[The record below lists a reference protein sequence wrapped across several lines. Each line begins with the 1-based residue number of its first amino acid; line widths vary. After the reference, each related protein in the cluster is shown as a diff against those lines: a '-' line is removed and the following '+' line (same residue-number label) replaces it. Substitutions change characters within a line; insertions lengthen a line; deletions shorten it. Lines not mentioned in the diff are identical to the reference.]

1 MIESENERGVKLSMK
16 KKILATLML
25 STVVLSNV
33 SYVAVISANDIDSQ
47 IEAKNQ
53 EISSLTAQQAA
64 AQQQVDEI
72 QGQVDEIVAEQA
84 KLNEENTRL
93 ESESASLAAEIERLS
108 ADIVSRDGAL
118 KEQARSAQ
126 VDASAS
132 SYINTILDSKS
143 IVDAVS
149 RVNAMREIVAANNR
163 MLEQQK
169 TDKEVIVEKQKANQ
183 EAINTLAAN
192 RQKLEDDAQ
201 VLEVRQAELKAA
213 QLNLAAE
220 KATAEDEKSALLAE
234 KAAAEEAARQAAA
247 RQAAY
252 EAQQAAL
259 AQQQAAQQQA
269 AVQQQVVATQQ
280 QVASV
285 STPVAESTVTE
296 TASVSE
302 QSQAEVAVQQPV
314 ATASSSSTTSTT
326 SSSTTTSSGSSA
338 ASNNAKY
345 DASSYPV
352 GECTWGVKSQVSW
365 VGPYW
370 GNANQ
375 WVASARAEGF
385 SVGTTPQVGA
395 VAVWVGGTY
404 GHVALVTAVES
415 STNIQVSESNYMG
428 RRYIGN
434 HRGWFNPTT
443 TSEGAVYYVYP
454 PY

>member
-1 MIESENERGVKLSMK
+1 MK
-16 KKILATLML
+16 KKILATIML
-25 STVVLSNV
+25 STVVLSNAN
-33 SYVAVISANDIDSQ
+33 YVAMISANDVDSQ
-47 IEAKNQ
+47 IAAKNQ
-53 EISSLTAQQAA
+53 QISELTAQQAE
-64 AQQQVDEI
+64 AQQQVDAI
-72 QGQVDEIVAEQA
+72 QGQVDAIVSEQA
-84 KLNEENTRL
+84 KLTEENTRL
-93 ESESASLAAEIERLS
+93 EAESQTLAADIERLS

-126 VDASAS
+126 VDGSAS

-149 RVNAMREIVAANNR
+149 RVNAMREIVSANNR

-169 TDKEVIVEKQKANQ
+169 ADKEAIAEKQKANQ
-183 EAINTLAAN
+183 EAITTLAAN

-201 VLEVRQAELKAA
+201 VLQVRQAELEAA
-213 QLNLAAE
+213 KLNLAVQ
-220 KATAEDEKSALLAE
+220 KATAEDEKNSLLAQ

-247 RQAAY
+247 RQAEY
-252 EAQQAAL
+252 QAQQAAL
-259 AQQQAAQQQA
+259 AQQQ
-269 AVQQQVVATQQ
+269 
-280 QVASV
+280 VASV
-285 STPVAESTVTE
+285 SAPVVSTPVETTVTE
-296 TASVSE
+296 T
-302 QSQAEVAVQQPV
+302 V
-314 ATASSSSTTSTT
+314 ATVSQSTPTVSTPTTSI
-326 SSSTTTSSGSSA
+326 SSGSGSSA
-338 ASNNAKY
+338 AANNARY
-345 DASSYPV
+345 DASSYPI

-395 VAVWVGGTY
+395 VAVWVGGAY

-443 TSEGAVYYVYP
+443 TSDGAVYYIYP
-454 PY
+454 

>member
-1 MIESENERGVKLSMK
+1 MK

-47 IEAKNQ
+47 IEVKNQ

-64 AQQQVDEI
+64 AQQQVDNI

-84 KLNEENTRL
+84 KLNEENSRL

-149 RVNAMREIVAANNR
+149 RVNAMREIVSANNR

-169 TDKEVIVEKQKANQ
+169 TDKEAILEKQKANQ
-183 EAINTLAAN
+183 EAIRTLAAN

-234 KAAAEEAARQAAA
+234 KSAAEEAARQAAA

-252 EAQQAAL
+252 EAQQVAL
-259 AQQQAAQQQA
+259 AQQQA
-269 AVQQQVVATQQ
+269 V
-280 QVASV
+280 SIV
-285 STPVAESTVTE
+285 STPVAQSSTE
-296 TASVSE
+296 TVVTSSQSQVVE
-302 QSQAEVAVQQPV
+302 QSTTVSTPSN
-314 ATASSSSTTSTT
+314 SSSS
-326 SSSTTTSSGSSA
+326 SSSSSSSA
-338 ASNNAKY
+338 ASNNARY

-352 GECTWGVKSQVSW
+352 GECTWGVKSQLSW

-395 VAVWVGGTY
+395 VAVWVGGAY

-443 TSEGAVYYVYP
+443 TSEGTVYYIYP
-454 PY
+454 SY

>member
-1 MIESENERGVKLSMK
+1 MK
-16 KKILATLML
+16 KKIFATLML

-53 EISSLTAQQAA
+53 EISSLTEQQAA
-64 AQQQVDEI
+64 AQQQVDNL
-72 QGQVDEIVAEQA
+72 QAQVDEIVAEQA
-84 KLNEENTRL
+84 KLNEENARL

-149 RVNAMREIVAANNR
+149 RVNAMREIVTANNR

-169 TDKEVIVEKQKANQ
+169 IDKEAIVEKQKANQ
-183 EAINTLAAN
+183 EAIKTLAAN

-234 KAAAEEAARQAAA
+234 KSAAEEAARQAAA

-252 EAQQAAL
+252 EAQQVAL
-259 AQQQAAQQQA
+259 AQQQAA
-269 AVQQQVVATQQ
+269 
-280 QVASV
+280 SIV
-285 STPVAESTVTE
+285 STPVAQSSTE
-296 TASVSE
+296 TVVTSS
-302 QSQAEVAVQQPV
+302 QSQVVEQTTTVSTPSN
-314 ATASSSSTTSTT
+314 SSSS
-326 SSSTTTSSGSSA
+326 SSSSSSSA
-338 ASNNAKY
+338 ASNNARY
-345 DASSYPV
+345 NASSYPV

-428 RRYIGN
+428 RRYIDN

-443 TSEGAVYYVYP
+443 TSEGTVYYIYP
-454 PY
+454 SY

>member
-1 MIESENERGVKLSMK
+1 
-16 KKILATLML
+16 ML
-25 STVVLSNV
+25 STIVLSNV
-33 SYVAVISANDIDSQ
+33 NYAFVINANDVDSQ
-47 IEAKNQ
+47 IAAKNQ
-53 EISSLTAQQAA
+53 QINELTAQQIV
-64 AQQQVDEI
+64 AQQQVDSI
-72 QGQVDEIVAEQA
+72 QGQVNEIVAEQE
-84 KLNEENTRL
+84 KLTEENVRL
-93 ESESASLAAEIERLS
+93 ENESKALSAEIDKLS

-126 VDASAS
+126 TDASAS

-163 MLEQQK
+163 MLNQQK
-169 TDKEVIVEKQKANQ
+169 LDKEAIVEKQKANQ
-183 EAINTLAAN
+183 EAINVLAAN
-192 RQKLEDDAQ
+192 RQKLEDDEQ
-201 VLEVRQAELKAA
+201 VLKVRQAELQVA

-220 KATAEDEKSALLAE
+220 KATAEDEKNDLIAQ

-247 RQAAY
+247 RQAEY

-259 AQQQAAQQQA
+259 AQQQAAS
-269 AVQQQVVATQQ
+269 AVAQVVAT
-280 QVASV
+280 V
-285 STPVAESTVTE
+285 STPKATTE
-296 TASVSE
+296 TKTEE
-302 QSQAEVAVQQPV
+302 QTAPAV
-314 ATASSSSTTSTT
+314 SSTAASTPVVSTPTTTAT
-326 SSSTTTSSGSSA
+326 SSNINNTVSSGSSTAA
-338 ASNNAKY
+338 ASNAKY
-345 DASSYPV
+345 DASSYPI

-395 VAVWVGGTY
+395 VAVWVGGAY

-415 STNIQVSESNYMG
+415 STNIQVSESNYNG
-428 RRYIGN
+428 HRYIGN

-443 TSEGAVYYVYP
+443 TSEGAVYYIYP
-454 PY
+454 

>member
-1 MIESENERGVKLSMK
+1 MK
-16 KKILATLML
+16 KKILATIML
-25 STVVLSNV
+25 STVVLSNAN
-33 SYVAVISANDIDSQ
+33 YVAVISANDVDSQ
-47 IEAKNQ
+47 IAAKNQ
-53 EISSLTAQQAA
+53 QISELTAQQAE
-64 AQQQVDEI
+64 AQQQVDAI
-72 QGQVDEIVAEQA
+72 QGQVDAIVSEQA
-84 KLNEENTRL
+84 KLTEENTRL
-93 ESESASLAAEIERLS
+93 EAESQTLAADIERLS

-126 VDASAS
+126 IDGSAS

-149 RVNAMREIVAANNR
+149 RVNAMREIVSANNR

-169 TDKEVIVEKQKANQ
+169 ADKESIVEKQKANQ
-183 EAINTLAAN
+183 EAITTLAAN

-201 VLEVRQAELKAA
+201 VLQVRQAELEAA
-213 QLNLAAE
+213 KLNLAVQ
-220 KATAEDEKSALLAE
+220 KATAEDEKNSLLAQ

-247 RQAAY
+247 RQAEY
-252 EAQQAAL
+252 QAQQAAL
-259 AQQQAAQQQA
+259 AQQQ
-269 AVQQQVVATQQ
+269 
-280 QVASV
+280 VASV
-285 STPVAESTVTE
+285 SAPVVSTPVETTVTE
-296 TASVSE
+296 T
-302 QSQAEVAVQQPV
+302 V
-314 ATASSSSTTSTT
+314 ATVSQSTPTVSTPTTSI
-326 SSSTTTSSGSSA
+326 SSGSGSSA
-338 ASNNAKY
+338 AANNARY
-345 DASSYPV
+345 DASSYPI

-395 VAVWVGGTY
+395 VAVWVGGAY

-443 TSEGAVYYVYP
+443 TSDGAVYYIYP
-454 PY
+454 

>member
-1 MIESENERGVKLSMK
+1 MK
-16 KKILATLML
+16 KKIFATLML

-47 IEAKNQ
+47 IEVKNK

-64 AQQQVDEI
+64 AQQQVDNI

-84 KLNEENTRL
+84 KLNEENARL

-149 RVNAMREIVAANNR
+149 RVNAMREIVTANNR

-169 TDKEVIVEKQKANQ
+169 TDKEAIVEKQKANQ
-183 EAINTLAAN
+183 EAIKTLAAN

-234 KAAAEEAARQAAA
+234 KTAAEEAARQAAA

-252 EAQQAAL
+252 EAQQVAL
-259 AQQQAAQQQA
+259 AQQQAA
-269 AVQQQVVATQQ
+269 
-280 QVASV
+280 SIV
-285 STPVAESTVTE
+285 STPVAQSSTE
-296 TASVSE
+296 TVVTSSQSQVVE
-302 QSQAEVAVQQPV
+302 QSTTVSTPSN
-314 ATASSSSTTSTT
+314 SSSS
-326 SSSTTTSSGSSA
+326 SSSSSSSA
-338 ASNNAKY
+338 ASNNARY
-345 DASSYPV
+345 NASSYPV
-352 GECTWGVKSQVSW
+352 GECTWGVKSQLSW

-395 VAVWVGGTY
+395 VAVWGGGAY

-443 TSEGAVYYVYP
+443 TSEGTVYYIYP
-454 PY
+454 SY

>member
-1 MIESENERGVKLSMK
+1 MK

-33 SYVAVISANDIDSQ
+33 NYVAVINANDVDSQ
-47 IEAKNQ
+47 IAAKEQQIN
-53 EISSLTAQQAA
+53 ELTAQQAA
-64 AQQQVDEI
+64 AQQQVDSI
-72 QGQVDEIVAEQA
+72 QGQVDEIVAEQE
-84 KLNEENTRL
+84 KLTEENVRL
-93 ESESASLAAEIERLS
+93 EEESQVLSADIERLS

-126 VDASAS
+126 TDASAS

-169 TDKEVIVEKQKANQ
+169 LDKEAIVEKQKANQ
-183 EAINTLAAN
+183 EAINVLAAN

-201 VLEVRQAELKAA
+201 ILQVRQAELQVA

-220 KATAEDEKSALLAE
+220 KATAEDEKNSLLE
-234 KAAAEEAARQAAA
+234 QKAAAEEAARQAAA
-247 RQAAY
+247 RQAEY

-259 AQQQAAQQQA
+259 AQQQAASAATQA
-269 AVQQQVVATQQ
+269 AAVAVPEVTAETQ
-280 QVASV
+280 ASVSEAPATSTQAEEQAAPAV
-285 STPVAESTVTE
+285 STPVASTPTL
-296 TASVSE
+296 
-302 QSQAEVAVQQPV
+302 
-314 ATASSSSTTSTT
+314 T
-326 SSSTTTSSGSSA
+326 SSSTATSSGSSSAA
-338 ASNNAKY
+338 ASNAQY
-345 DASSYPV
+345 SASSYPV

-443 TSEGAVYYVYP
+443 TSEGAVYYIYP
-454 PY
+454 

>member
-1 MIESENERGVKLSMK
+1 MRESESIEELCSDMK
-16 KKILATLML
+16 KKILATIML
-25 STVVLSNV
+25 STVVLSNAN
-33 SYVAVISANDIDSQ
+33 YVAVISANDVDSQ
-47 IEAKNQ
+47 IAAKNQ
-53 EISSLTAQQAA
+53 QISELTAQQAE
-64 AQQQVDEI
+64 AQQQVDAI
-72 QGQVDEIVAEQA
+72 QGQVDAIVSEQA
-84 KLNEENTRL
+84 KLTEENTRL
-93 ESESASLAAEIERLS
+93 EAESQILAADIERLS

-126 VDASAS
+126 VDGSAS

-149 RVNAMREIVAANNR
+149 RVNAMREIVSANNR

-169 TDKEVIVEKQKANQ
+169 ADKEAIVEKQKANQ
-183 EAINTLAAN
+183 EAITTLAAN

-201 VLEVRQAELKAA
+201 VLQVRQAELEAA
-213 QLNLAAE
+213 KLNLAVQ
-220 KATAEDEKSALLAE
+220 KATAEDEKNSLLVQ

-247 RQAAY
+247 RQAEY
-252 EAQQAAL
+252 QAQQAAL
-259 AQQQAAQQQA
+259 AQQQ
-269 AVQQQVVATQQ
+269 
-280 QVASV
+280 VASV
-285 STPVAESTVTE
+285 SAPVVSTPVETTVTE
-296 TASVSE
+296 TLST
-302 QSQAEVAVQQPV
+302 P
-314 ATASSSSTTSTT
+314 TTST
-326 SSSTTTSSGSSA
+326 SSGSGSSA
-338 ASNNAKY
+338 AANNARY
-345 DASSYPV
+345 DASSYPI

-395 VAVWVGGTY
+395 VAVWVGGAY

-443 TSEGAVYYVYP
+443 TSDGAVYYIYP
-454 PY
+454 

>member
-1 MIESENERGVKLSMK
+1 MK

-53 EISSLTAQQAA
+53 EISSLTEQQAT
-64 AQQQVDEI
+64 AQQQVDNI

-84 KLNEENTRL
+84 KLNEENARL

-149 RVNAMREIVAANNR
+149 RVNAMREIVSANNR

-169 TDKEVIVEKQKANQ
+169 TDKEAILEKQKANQ
-183 EAINTLAAN
+183 EAIKTLAAN

-220 KATAEDEKSALLAE
+220 KATAEDEKSGLLAE
-234 KAAAEEAARQAAA
+234 KSAAEEAARQAAA

-252 EAQQAAL
+252 EAQQVAL
-259 AQQQAAQQQA
+259 AQQQAA
-269 AVQQQVVATQQ
+269 
-280 QVASV
+280 SIV
-285 STPVAESTVTE
+285 STPVAQPSTE
-296 TASVSE
+296 TVVTSSQSQVVE
-302 QSQAEVAVQQPV
+302 QSTTVS
-314 ATASSSSTTSTT
+314 TSSNSSSSSP
-326 SSSTTTSSGSSA
+326 SSSSSA
-338 ASNNAKY
+338 ASNNARY
-345 DASSYPV
+345 DAKSYDV
-352 GECTWGVKSQVSW
+352 GECTWGVKSQLSW

-370 GNANQ
+370 GNAKQ

-395 VAVWVGGTY
+395 VAVWVGGAY

-443 TSEGAVYYVYP
+443 TSEGTVYYIYP
-454 PY
+454 SY

>member
-1 MIESENERGVKLSMK
+1 MK
-16 KKILATLML
+16 KKIFATLML

-47 IEAKNQ
+47 IEVKNQ

-64 AQQQVDEI
+64 AQQQVDNI
-72 QGQVDEIVAEQA
+72 QAQVDEIVAEQA
-84 KLNEENTRL
+84 KLNEENARL
-93 ESESASLAAEIERLS
+93 ESESASLEAEIERLS

-149 RVNAMREIVAANNR
+149 RVNAMREIVTANNR

-169 TDKEVIVEKQKANQ
+169 TDKEAIVEKQKANQ
-183 EAINTLAAN
+183 EAIKTLAAN

-234 KAAAEEAARQAAA
+234 KSAAEEAARQAAA

-252 EAQQAAL
+252 EAQQVAL
-259 AQQQAAQQQA
+259 AQQQA
-269 AVQQQVVATQQ
+269 V
-280 QVASV
+280 SIV
-285 STPVAESTVTE
+285 STPVAQSSTE
-296 TASVSE
+296 TVVTSSQSQVVE
-302 QSQAEVAVQQPV
+302 QSTTVS
-314 ATASSSSTTSTT
+314 TSSNSSSSN
-326 SSSTTTSSGSSA
+326 SSSSSPSLSSSA
-338 ASNNAKY
+338 ASNNARY
-345 DASSYPV
+345 NASSYPV
-352 GECTWGVKSQVSW
+352 GECTWGVKSQLSW

-395 VAVWVGGTY
+395 VAVWVGGAY

-443 TSEGAVYYVYP
+443 TSEGTVYYIYP
-454 PY
+454 SY

>member
-1 MIESENERGVKLSMK
+1 MRESESIEELCSDMK
-16 KKILATLML
+16 KKILATIML
-25 STVVLSNV
+25 STVVLSNAN
-33 SYVAVISANDIDSQ
+33 YVAVISANDVDSQ
-47 IEAKNQ
+47 IAAKNQ
-53 EISSLTAQQAA
+53 QINELTAQQAE
-64 AQQQVDEI
+64 AQQQVDAI
-72 QGQVDEIVAEQA
+72 QGQVDAIVSEQA
-84 KLNEENTRL
+84 KLTEENTRL
-93 ESESASLAAEIERLS
+93 EAESQTLAADIERLS

-126 VDASAS
+126 VDGSAS

-149 RVNAMREIVAANNR
+149 RVNAMREIVSANNR

-169 TDKEVIVEKQKANQ
+169 ADKEAIVEKQKANQ
-183 EAINTLAAN
+183 EAITTLAAN

-201 VLEVRQAELKAA
+201 VLQVRQAELEAA
-213 QLNLAAE
+213 KLNLAVQ
-220 KATAEDEKSALLAE
+220 KATAEDEKNSLLAQ

-247 RQAAY
+247 RQAEY
-252 EAQQAAL
+252 QAQQAAL
-259 AQQQAAQQQA
+259 AQQQ
-269 AVQQQVVATQQ
+269 
-280 QVASV
+280 VASV
-285 STPVAESTVTE
+285 SAPFVSTPVETTVTE
-296 TASVSE
+296 TVAAPTQTVS
-302 QSQAEVAVQQPV
+302 QSTPTVSTP
-314 ATASSSSTTSTT
+314 TTST
-326 SSSTTTSSGSSA
+326 SSGSGSSA
-338 ASNNAKY
+338 AANNARY
-345 DASSYPV
+345 DASSYPI

-395 VAVWVGGTY
+395 VAVWVGGAY

-443 TSEGAVYYVYP
+443 TSEGAVYYIYP
-454 PY
+454 

>member
-1 MIESENERGVKLSMK
+1 MK

-53 EISSLTAQQAA
+53 EISSLTEQQAA
-64 AQQQVDEI
+64 AQQQVDNI
-72 QGQVDEIVAEQA
+72 QAQVDEIVAEQA
-84 KLNEENTRL
+84 KLNEENARL
-93 ESESASLAAEIERLS
+93 ESESASLEAEIERLS

-149 RVNAMREIVAANNR
+149 RVNAMREIVTANNR

-169 TDKEVIVEKQKANQ
+169 TDKEAIVEKQKANQ
-183 EAINTLAAN
+183 EAIKTLAAN

-220 KATAEDEKSALLAE
+220 KATAEDVKSALLAE
-234 KAAAEEAARQAAA
+234 KSAAEEAARQAAA

-252 EAQQAAL
+252 EAQQVAL
-259 AQQQAAQQQA
+259 AQQQAA
-269 AVQQQVVATQQ
+269 
-280 QVASV
+280 SIV
-285 STPVAESTVTE
+285 STPVAQSSTE
-296 TASVSE
+296 TVVTSSQSQVVE
-302 QSQAEVAVQQPV
+302 QSTTVSTPSN
-314 ATASSSSTTSTT
+314 SSSS
-326 SSSTTTSSGSSA
+326 SSSSSSSA
-338 ASNNAKY
+338 ASNNARY
-345 DASSYPV
+345 NASSYPV
-352 GECTWGVKSQVSW
+352 GECTWGVKAQLSW

-395 VAVWVGGTY
+395 VAVWVGGAY

-443 TSEGAVYYVYP
+443 TSEGTVYYIYP
-454 PY
+454 SY

>member
-1 MIESENERGVKLSMK
+1 MK
-16 KKILATLML
+16 KKILATIML
-25 STVVLSNV
+25 STVVLSNAN
-33 SYVAVISANDIDSQ
+33 YVAVISANDVDSQ
-47 IEAKNQ
+47 IAAKNQ
-53 EISSLTAQQAA
+53 QISELTAQQAE
-64 AQQQVDEI
+64 AQQQVDAI
-72 QGQVDEIVAEQA
+72 QGQVDAIVSEQA
-84 KLNEENTRL
+84 KLTEENTRL
-93 ESESASLAAEIERLS
+93 EAESQTLAADIERLS

-126 VDASAS
+126 VDGSAS

-149 RVNAMREIVAANNR
+149 RVNAMREIVSANNR

-169 TDKEVIVEKQKANQ
+169 ADKEAIVEKQKANQ
-183 EAINTLAAN
+183 EAITTLAAN

-201 VLEVRQAELKAA
+201 VLQVRQAELEAA
-213 QLNLAAE
+213 KLNLAVQ
-220 KATAEDEKSALLAE
+220 KATAEDEKNSLLAQ

-247 RQAAY
+247 RQAEY
-252 EAQQAAL
+252 QAQQAAL
-259 AQQQAAQQQA
+259 AQQQ
-269 AVQQQVVATQQ
+269 
-280 QVASV
+280 VASV
-285 STPVAESTVTE
+285 SAPVVSTPVETTVTE
-296 TASVSE
+296 TLST
-302 QSQAEVAVQQPV
+302 P
-314 ATASSSSTTSTT
+314 TTSTL
-326 SSSTTTSSGSSA
+326 SGSGSSA
-338 ASNNAKY
+338 AANNARY
-345 DASSYPV
+345 DASSYPI

-395 VAVWVGGTY
+395 VAVWVGGAY

-443 TSEGAVYYVYP
+443 TSEGAVYYIYP
-454 PY
+454 

>member
-1 MIESENERGVKLSMK
+1 MK

-53 EISSLTAQQAA
+53 EISSLTEQQAA
-64 AQQQVDEI
+64 AQQQVDNI

-84 KLNEENTRL
+84 KLNEENARL

-149 RVNAMREIVAANNR
+149 RVNAMREIVSANNR

-169 TDKEVIVEKQKANQ
+169 TDKEAILEKQKANQ
-183 EAINTLAAN
+183 EAIKTLAAN

-234 KAAAEEAARQAAA
+234 KSAAEEAARQAAA

-252 EAQQAAL
+252 EAQQVAL
-259 AQQQAAQQQA
+259 AQQQAA
-269 AVQQQVVATQQ
+269 
-280 QVASV
+280 SIV
-285 STPVAESTVTE
+285 STPVAQSSTE
-296 TASVSE
+296 TVVTSSQSQVVE
-302 QSQAEVAVQQPV
+302 QSTTVSTPSN
-314 ATASSSSTTSTT
+314 SSSS
-326 SSSTTTSSGSSA
+326 SSSSSSSA
-338 ASNNAKY
+338 ASNNARY

-352 GECTWGVKSQVSW
+352 GECTWGVKSQLSW

-395 VAVWVGGTY
+395 VAVWVGGVY

-443 TSEGAVYYVYP
+443 TSEGTVYYIYP
-454 PY
+454 SY

>member
-1 MIESENERGVKLSMK
+1 MK
-16 KKILATLML
+16 KKIFATLML

-47 IEAKNQ
+47 IEVKNQ

-64 AQQQVDEI
+64 AQQQVDNI
-72 QGQVDEIVAEQA
+72 QGQIDEIVAEQA
-84 KLNEENTRL
+84 KLNEENARL

-149 RVNAMREIVAANNR
+149 RVNAMREIVTANNR

-169 TDKEVIVEKQKANQ
+169 TDKEAIVEKQMANQ
-183 EAINTLAAN
+183 EAIKTLAAN

-234 KAAAEEAARQAAA
+234 KSAAEEAARQAAA

-252 EAQQAAL
+252 EAQQVAL
-259 AQQQAAQQQA
+259 AQQQAA
-269 AVQQQVVATQQ
+269 
-280 QVASV
+280 SIV
-285 STPVAESTVTE
+285 STPVAQSSTE
-296 TASVSE
+296 TVVTSSQSQVVE
-302 QSQAEVAVQQPV
+302 QSTTVSTPSNS
-314 ATASSSSTTSTT
+314 SSSST
-326 SSSTTTSSGSSA
+326 SSSSSA
-338 ASNNAKY
+338 ASNNARY
-345 DASSYPV
+345 NASSYPV
-352 GECTWGVKSQVSW
+352 GECTWGVKSQLSW

-375 WVASARAEGF
+375 WGASARAEGF

-395 VAVWVGGTY
+395 VAVWGGGAY
-404 GHVALVTAVES
+404 GHVAVVTAVES

-443 TSEGAVYYVYP
+443 TSEGTVYYIYP
-454 PY
+454 SY

>member
-1 MIESENERGVKLSMK
+1 MK

-53 EISSLTAQQAA
+53 EISSLTEQQAA
-64 AQQQVDEI
+64 AQQQVDNI

-84 KLNEENTRL
+84 KLNEENARL

-149 RVNAMREIVAANNR
+149 RVNAMREIVTANNR

-169 TDKEVIVEKQKANQ
+169 TDKEAILEKQKANQ
-183 EAINTLAAN
+183 EAIKTLVAN

-201 VLEVRQAELKAA
+201 VLEVRQA
-213 QLNLAAE
+213 
-220 KATAEDEKSALLAE
+220 
-234 KAAAEEAARQAAA
+234 
-247 RQAAY
+247 AY
-252 EAQQAAL
+252 EAQQVAL
-259 AQQQAAQQQA
+259 AQKQAA
-269 AVQQQVVATQQ
+269 
-280 QVASV
+280 SIV
-285 STPVAESTVTE
+285 STPVAQSSTE
-296 TASVSE
+296 TVVTSSQSQVVE
-302 QSQAEVAVQQPV
+302 QSTTVSTPSN
-314 ATASSSSTTSTT
+314 SSSS
-326 SSSTTTSSGSSA
+326 SSSSSSSA
-338 ASNNAKY
+338 ASNNARY

-352 GECTWGVKSQVSW
+352 GECTWGVKAQLSW

-375 WVASARAEGF
+375 WGASARAEGF

-395 VAVWVGGTY
+395 VAVWDGGPY
-404 GHVALVTAVES
+404 GHVAVVTAVES

-443 TSEGAVYYVYP
+443 TSEGTVYYIYP
-454 PY
+454 SY

>member
-1 MIESENERGVKLSMK
+1 MK

-47 IEAKNQ
+47 IEVKNK

-64 AQQQVDEI
+64 AQQQVDNI
-72 QGQVDEIVAEQA
+72 QAQVDEIVAEQA
-84 KLNEENTRL
+84 KLNEENARL
-93 ESESASLAAEIERLS
+93 ESESASLEAEIERLS

-149 RVNAMREIVAANNR
+149 RVNAMREIVTANNR

-169 TDKEVIVEKQKANQ
+169 TDKEAIVEKQKANQ
-183 EAINTLAAN
+183 EAIKTLAAN

-234 KAAAEEAARQAAA
+234 KSAAEEAARQAAA

-252 EAQQAAL
+252 EAQQVAL
-259 AQQQAAQQQA
+259 AQQQA
-269 AVQQQVVATQQ
+269 V
-280 QVASV
+280 SIV
-285 STPVAESTVTE
+285 STPVAQSSTE
-296 TASVSE
+296 TVVTSSQSQVVE
-302 QSQAEVAVQQPV
+302 QSTTVSTPSN
-314 ATASSSSTTSTT
+314 SSSS
-326 SSSTTTSSGSSA
+326 SSSSSSSA
-338 ASNNAKY
+338 ASNNARY
-345 DASSYPV
+345 NASSYPV
-352 GECTWGVKSQVSW
+352 GECTWGVKSQLSW

-395 VAVWVGGTY
+395 VAVWVGGAY
-404 GHVALVTAVES
+404 GHVALVSAVES

-428 RRYIGN
+428 RRYIDN

-443 TSEGAVYYVYP
+443 TSEGTVYYIYP
-454 PY
+454 SY

>member
-1 MIESENERGVKLSMK
+1 MK

-53 EISSLTAQQAA
+53 EISSLTEQQAA
-64 AQQQVDEI
+64 AQQQVDNI

-84 KLNEENTRL
+84 KLNEENARL

-149 RVNAMREIVAANNR
+149 RVNAMREIVSANNR

-169 TDKEVIVEKQKANQ
+169 TDKEAILEKQKANQ
-183 EAINTLAAN
+183 EAIKTLAAN

-234 KAAAEEAARQAAA
+234 KSAAEEAARQAAA

-252 EAQQAAL
+252 EAQQVAL
-259 AQQQAAQQQA
+259 AQQQAASIVSIPVAQSSTETVVTSSQS
-269 AVQQQVVATQQ
+269 QVVEQSTT
-280 QVASV
+280 V
-285 STPVAESTVTE
+285 STPSN
-296 TASVSE
+296 
-302 QSQAEVAVQQPV
+302 
-314 ATASSSSTTSTT
+314 SSSS
-326 SSSTTTSSGSSA
+326 SSSLSSSA
-338 ASNNAKY
+338 ASNNARY
-345 DASSYPV
+345 DAKSYYV

-395 VAVWVGGTY
+395 VAVWVGGAY

-443 TSEGAVYYVYP
+443 TSEGTVYYIYP
-454 PY
+454 SY

>member
-1 MIESENERGVKLSMK
+1 MK
-16 KKILATLML
+16 KKILATIML
-25 STVVLSNV
+25 STVVLSNAN
-33 SYVAVISANDIDSQ
+33 YVAVISANDVDSQ
-47 IEAKNQ
+47 IAAKNQ
-53 EISSLTAQQAA
+53 QISELTAQQAE
-64 AQQQVDEI
+64 AQQQVDAI
-72 QGQVDEIVAEQA
+72 QGQVDAIVSEQA
-84 KLNEENTRL
+84 KLTEENTRL
-93 ESESASLAAEIERLS
+93 EAESQTLAADIERLS

-126 VDASAS
+126 VDGSAS

-149 RVNAMREIVAANNR
+149 RVNAMREIVSANNR

-169 TDKEVIVEKQKANQ
+169 ADKEAIVEKQKANQ
-183 EAINTLAAN
+183 EAITTLAAN

-201 VLEVRQAELKAA
+201 VLQVRQAELEAA
-213 QLNLAAE
+213 KLNLAVQ
-220 KATAEDEKSALLAE
+220 KATAEDEKNSLLAQ

-247 RQAAY
+247 RQAEY
-252 EAQQAAL
+252 QAQQAAL
-259 AQQQAAQQQA
+259 AQQQI
-269 AVQQQVVATQQ
+269 
-280 QVASV
+280 ASVSAPVV
-285 STPVAESTVTE
+285 STPVETTVTE
-296 TASVSE
+296 TVST
-302 QSQAEVAVQQPV
+302 P
-314 ATASSSSTTSTT
+314 TTST
-326 SSSTTTSSGSSA
+326 SSGSGSSA
-338 ASNNAKY
+338 AANNVRY
-345 DASSYPV
+345 DASSYPI

-395 VAVWVGGTY
+395 VAVWVGGAY

-443 TSEGAVYYVYP
+443 TSEGAVYYIYP
-454 PY
+454 

>member
-1 MIESENERGVKLSMK
+1 MK

-53 EISSLTAQQAA
+53 EISSLTEQQAA
-64 AQQQVDEI
+64 AQQQVDNI

-84 KLNEENTRL
+84 KLNEENARL
-93 ESESASLAAEIERLS
+93 ESESASLEAEIERLS

-149 RVNAMREIVAANNR
+149 RVNAMREIVTANNR

-169 TDKEVIVEKQKANQ
+169 TDKEAIVEKQKANQ
-183 EAINTLAAN
+183 EAIKTLAAN

-234 KAAAEEAARQAAA
+234 KSAAEEAARQAAA

-252 EAQQAAL
+252 EAQQVAL
-259 AQQQAAQQQA
+259 AQQQAA
-269 AVQQQVVATQQ
+269 
-280 QVASV
+280 SIV
-285 STPVAESTVTE
+285 STPVAQSSTE
-296 TASVSE
+296 TVVTSSQSQVVE
-302 QSQAEVAVQQPV
+302 QSTTVSTPSN
-314 ATASSSSTTSTT
+314 SSSS
-326 SSSTTTSSGSSA
+326 SSSSSSSA
-338 ASNNAKY
+338 ASNNARY

-352 GECTWGVKSQVSW
+352 GECTWGVKSQLSW

-395 VAVWVGGTY
+395 VAVWVGGAY

-443 TSEGAVYYVYP
+443 TSEGTVYYIYP
-454 PY
+454 SY

>member
-1 MIESENERGVKLSMK
+1 MK

-53 EISSLTAQQAA
+53 EISSLTEQQAA
-64 AQQQVDEI
+64 AQQQVDNI

-84 KLNEENTRL
+84 KLNEENARL

-149 RVNAMREIVAANNR
+149 RVNAMREIVSANNR

-169 TDKEVIVEKQKANQ
+169 TDKEAILEKQKANQ
-183 EAINTLAAN
+183 EAIKTLAAN

-234 KAAAEEAARQAAA
+234 KSAAEEAARQAAA

-252 EAQQAAL
+252 EAQQVAL
-259 AQQQAAQQQA
+259 AQQQAA
-269 AVQQQVVATQQ
+269 
-280 QVASV
+280 SIV
-285 STPVAESTVTE
+285 STPVAQSSTE
-296 TASVSE
+296 TVVTSSQSQVVE
-302 QSQAEVAVQQPV
+302 QSTTVSTPSN
-314 ATASSSSTTSTT
+314 SSSS
-326 SSSTTTSSGSSA
+326 SSSSSSSA
-338 ASNNAKY
+338 ASNNARY

-352 GECTWGVKSQVSW
+352 GECTWGVKSQLSW

-375 WVASARAEGF
+375 WGASARAEGF

-395 VAVWVGGTY
+395 VAVWVGGAY

-443 TSEGAVYYVYP
+443 TSEGTVYYIYP
-454 PY
+454 SY

>member
-1 MIESENERGVKLSMK
+1 
-16 KKILATLML
+16 ML

-47 IEAKNQ
+47 IEVKNQ

-64 AQQQVDEI
+64 AQQQVDNI
-72 QGQVDEIVAEQA
+72 QAQVDEIVAEQA
-84 KLNEENTRL
+84 KLNEENARL
-93 ESESASLAAEIERLS
+93 ESESASLEAEIERLS

-149 RVNAMREIVAANNR
+149 RVNAMREIVTANNR

-169 TDKEVIVEKQKANQ
+169 TDKEAIVEKQKANQ
-183 EAINTLAAN
+183 EAIKTLAAN

-234 KAAAEEAARQAAA
+234 KSAAEEAARQAAA

-252 EAQQAAL
+252 EAQQVAL
-259 AQQQAAQQQA
+259 AQQQAA
-269 AVQQQVVATQQ
+269 
-280 QVASV
+280 SIV
-285 STPVAESTVTE
+285 STPVAQPSTE
-296 TASVSE
+296 TVVTSSQSQVVE
-302 QSQAEVAVQQPV
+302 QSTTVS
-314 ATASSSSTTSTT
+314 TSSNSSSS
-326 SSSTTTSSGSSA
+326 SSSSSSSA
-338 ASNNAKY
+338 ASNNARY
-345 DASSYPV
+345 NASSYPV
-352 GECTWGVKSQVSW
+352 GECTWGVKSQLSW

-395 VAVWVGGTY
+395 VAVWVGGAY
-404 GHVALVTAVES
+404 GHVALVSAVES
-415 STNIQVSESNYMG
+415 STNIQVSESNYLG

-443 TSEGAVYYVYP
+443 TSEGTVYYIYP
-454 PY
+454 SY